1 MDAMTGQRDSSERA
15 RGGMRQ
21 REMNRSFVARV
32 FLYGM
37 ATGLMIALV
46 PGVITQRY
54 LALVRFVPSPNTEH
68 NAFY

>member
-1 MDAMTGQRDSSERA
+1 MAASIGCHDGAEGQLRKGK
-15 RGGMRQ
+15 GGMRQ

-46 PGVITQRY
+46 LCFIDSMLSHRLGEIVWGR
-54 LALVRFVPSPNTEH
+54 
-68 NAFY
+68 